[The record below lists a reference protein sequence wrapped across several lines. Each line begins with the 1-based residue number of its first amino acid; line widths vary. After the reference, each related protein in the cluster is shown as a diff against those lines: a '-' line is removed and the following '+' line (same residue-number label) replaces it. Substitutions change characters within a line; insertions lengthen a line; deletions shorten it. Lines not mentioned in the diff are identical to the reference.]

1 MSLLGLILLATGIIS
16 ALSLSGSVF
25 LFLRKHILDKLA
37 IFLVAFAAGA
47 LMGTAFLHLLPE
59 AVEMVEGKGAFLYI
73 LIGFTIFFFLENIL
87 HWHHSHRDRGAAH
100 AQLGTLSLLG
110 DAAHN
115 FLDGLIIA
123 VAFFID
129 IRLGIITAT
138 ATALHEIP
146 QEVAEYGVLIYAGFS
161 RARALVFNFLSATT
175 VIAGGIV
182 GYLLQDVIGQ
192 WVTIIVFFAVG
203 TFLYLAASDFV
214 PEIKKE
220 QGLKKSLTLLSVFA
234 AGIMLMWLF
243 TFIE

>member
-1 MSLLGLILLATGIIS
+1 MSLLASILIATGIIS
-16 ALSLSGSVF
+16 VLSLSGSVF
-25 LFLRKHILDKLA
+25 LFLRKHVLDKLA

-73 LIGFTIFFFLENIL
+73 LIGFTIFFFLENVL
-87 HWHHSHRDRGAAH
+87 HWHHSHRGGDTAH
-100 AQLGTLSLLG
+100 AQLGTLSLFG

-123 VAFFID
+123 AAFFID
-129 IRLGIITAT
+129 MRLGIVTAT
-138 ATALHEIP
+138 AIALHEIP
-146 QEVAEYGVLIYAGFS
+146 QEVAEYGVLIYTGFS
-161 RARALVFNFLSATT
+161 RARALVFNFLSAST
-175 VIAGGIV
+175 VIVGGIV
-182 GYLLQDVIGQ
+182 GYLLQGIIGQ
-192 WVTIIVFFAVG
+192 LETIIMFFAVG

-243 TFIE
+243 TFVE

>member
-1 MSLLGLILLATGIIS
+1 MSLLASILIATGIIS
-16 ALSLSGSVF
+16 VLSLSGSVF

-47 LMGTAFLHLLPE
+47 LMGTAFLHLLPQ
-59 AVEMVEGKGAFLYI
+59 AVEIMDGEGAFVYI

-87 HWHHSHRDRGAAH
+87 HWHHSHRDDSTPH

-110 DAAHN
+110 DGAHN
-115 FLDGLIIA
+115 FLDGIIIA
-123 VAFFID
+123 TAFFID
-129 IRLGIITAT
+129 ARLGIATTTAI
-138 ATALHEIP
+138 AFHEIP
-146 QEVAEYGVLIYAGFS
+146 QEMAEYGVLIYAGFS
-161 RARALVFNFLSATT
+161 RARALVFNFLSAST
-175 VIAGGIV
+175 VIMGGIV
-182 GYLLQDVIGQ
+182 GYLLQDIIGS
-192 WVTIIVFFAVG
+192 WVTIIIFFAVG

>member
-1 MSLLGLILLATGIIS
+1 MSLLISILIATGIIS
-16 ALSLSGSVF
+16 ILSLSGSVF
-25 LFLRKHILDKLA
+25 LFLRTRILDKLA

-59 AVEMVEGKGAFLYI
+59 ATEMVKGEGNFLFI

-87 HWHHSHRDRGAAH
+87 HWHHSHRNVGSTH
-100 AQLGTLSLLG
+100 AQLGVLSLFG
-110 DAAHN
+110 DTIHN

-123 VAFFID
+123 AAFFID
-129 IRLGIITAT
+129 IRLGIVIAT

-161 RARALVFNFLSATT
+161 RARALLFNFFSASA
-175 VIAGGIV
+175 VIVGGVV
-182 GYLLQDVIGQ
+182 GYLLQNVINQ
-192 WVTIIVFFAVG
+192 WITIIIFFAVG

-234 AGIMLMWLF
+234 AGIILMWLF